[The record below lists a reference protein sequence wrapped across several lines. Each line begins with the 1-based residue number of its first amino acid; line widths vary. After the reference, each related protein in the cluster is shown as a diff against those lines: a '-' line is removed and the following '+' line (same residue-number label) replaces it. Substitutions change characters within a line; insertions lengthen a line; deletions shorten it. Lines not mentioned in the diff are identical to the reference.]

1 MEQRKC
7 PRPDWAS
14 DLFRCNSNV
23 SVGEVLLMIYDVR
36 TVGGFDECMIANA
49 LNETN

>member
-14 DLFRCNSNV
+14 DLSRRNLNASA
-23 SVGEVLLMIYDVR
+23 GEVLLMIHEVG
-36 TVGGFDECMIANA
+36 TVGASDD
-49 LNETN
+49 